1 MLTRGLKRFWAFAAK
16 LYYHGTC
23 RKSKLNNETFEIN
36 DEFNLPISLASGML
50 IVYIFIGVMIY
61 TCWEDW
67 SYFEAFYFVFISMS
81 TIGFGDYVPE
91 HPIFMMCSILY
102 LIFGLAL
109 TAMFINIVQIK
120 LSKTFKDAS
129 SKLGAT
135 IGLDTIKEGSE
146 VGNDDNEI
154 PAVHGKGS
162 LNDISGSTNVITHSS
177 ISQRAEHVPESPSPK
192 EVRRK
197 ENEE

>member
-1 MLTRGLKRFWAFAAK
+1 MFTRGLKFFWAFARR

-23 RKSKLNNETFEIN
+23 RKAKDGTQPEIEIN

-50 IVYIFIGVMIY
+50 IVYILLGAMIY

-67 SYFEAFYFVFISMS
+67 DYFEAFYFVFISMS

-102 LIFGLAL
+102 LVFGLAL
-109 TAMFINIVQIK
+109 TSMFINIVQLK

-129 SKLGAT
+129 SKIGAT
-135 IGLDTIKEGSE
+135 IGLDMTKQESE
-146 VGNDDNEI
+146 IGVTKVEV
-154 PAVHGKGS
+154 PAIHGKS
-162 LNDISGSTNVITHSS
+162 TLNDVSEGLNGVPPVP
-177 ISQRAEHVPESPSPK
+177 QRTEPPSPI

-197 ENEE
+197 KRVVSKK